1 MWTDKPG
8 TGGSG
13 GSFDP
18 TVPLTFLLM
27 TSPDGTVWSM
37 TVDDTGAWVAFG
49 SQPLL
54 TEAGQPLLT
63 EAGVPLLVE
72 V

>member
-1 MWTDKPG
+1 MWTDRPG
-8 TGGSG
+8 TASG
-13 GSFDP
+13 GFDP

-27 TSPDGTVWSM
+27 TSPDGTIWSM
-37 TVDDTGAWVAFG
+37 TVDNTGAWTTGV
-49 SQPLL
+49 QVLL
-54 TEAGQPLLT
+54 TEAGAPLLT

>member
-1 MWTDKPG
+1 MWTDRPG

-13 GSFDP
+13 GGFDP
-18 TVPLTFLLM
+18 AVPLTFLLM

-37 TVDDTGAWVAFG
+37 TVDNTGAWTTGGQVLLTEAG
-49 SQPLL
+49 NALL
-54 TEAGQPLLT
+54 TEAGQPLLM
-63 EAGVPLLVE
+63 E